1 MLKSGI
7 LQEAHMVVKDSPASL
22 FTPTIPTVGIVGKQL
37 FFAAIRDL
45 RNKSDFFTHYAG
57 GLKQN
62 K

>member
-1 MLKSGI
+1 
-7 LQEAHMVVKDSPASL
+7 MVVKDSPASL

-57 GLKQN
+57 GLKQT